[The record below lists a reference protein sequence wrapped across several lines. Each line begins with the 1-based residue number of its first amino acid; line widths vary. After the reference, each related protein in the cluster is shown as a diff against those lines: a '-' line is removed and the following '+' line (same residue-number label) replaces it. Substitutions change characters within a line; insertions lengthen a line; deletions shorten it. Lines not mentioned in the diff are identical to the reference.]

1 MINSCSLE
9 FPNETP
15 APNKGKHLVKNNWN
29 WKYLTGNIIFCISSK
44 YMRILFSC
52 FQGTRYKSKHAM
64 YNTNGS
70 IIAKQAYY
78 RS

>member
-29 WKYLTGNIIFCISSK
+29 WKYLTGNIIFIQFSNTWE
-44 YMRILFSC
+44 SC
-52 FQGTRYKSKHAM
+52 FLVFKVQGTNLNM
-64 YNTNGS
+64 QCT
-70 IIAKQAYY
+70 IQMVLL
-78 RS
+78 